1 MHLEDVP
8 LGHAVCKVS
17 FRCIHAYEESFE
29 RFFGLLDGV
38 RAPSVAISDSICLK
52 EVRGAALG
60 KGSVTPKGNE
70 SRGTKCCTYL

>member
-38 RAPSVAISDSICLK
+38 RAPSVAITRIIKIMNMFLF
-52 EVRGAALG
+52 
-60 KGSVTPKGNE
+60 GSVFAILRLF
-70 SRGTKCCTYL
+70 SLYWD